1 MGALLAPLLLLQNV
15 IFVLCVAIPLI
26 GLLLVALAVLLF
38 VVVSLWFGEGVG
50 LLLLHTLLLSAVVPI
65 TVVSLAC
72 RSLGGL
78 AIAGGCM
85 ALDLAL
91 LHRLGSAAATE
102 EALTDG
108 SVPDATVAG
117 PANSAALSVDS
128 AALYCMLAVTLL
140 LVVWPWKHTVSHHVS
155 SLVSAFSWDRTR
167 DPGTWP
173 AVVGEVE
180 GVELAQL
187 RAFVDKACA
196 RQRRKY
202 SFGIELVRAY
212 ELSQP
217 QLRVRY
223 EAFAEKQRRKGK
235 PLAPQRLFHGT
246 SRMSA
251 QEIGRDGFALP
262 RSGGMFGRGIYFTDC
277 PLKSLEYTRGS

>member
-1 MGALLAPLLLLQNV
+1 MTIAAIPVVLSVIPVVLLLA
-15 IFVLCVAIPLI
+15 VAIPLI
-26 GLLLVALAVLLF
+26 GLLLVALAVLLL
-38 VVVSLWFGEGVG
+38 VLLSLVFGGFS
-50 LLLLHTLLLSAVVPI
+50 LILLHTLLLSAIVGLIFGQPRGVPWL
-65 TVVSLAC
+65 S
-72 RSLGGL
+72 
-78 AIAGGCM
+78 IAGGCV
-85 ALDLAL
+85 ALDLAV
-91 LHRLGSAAATE
+91 LHRVGSAAATE

-140 LVVWPWKHTVSHHVS
+140 LVVWPWM
-155 SLVSAFSWDRTR
+155 LTR

-187 RAFVDKACA
+187 RAFVDEACA

-202 SFGIELVRAY
+202 SFGIKLVRAY

-217 QLRVRY
+217 RLRVRY

-235 PLAPQRLFHGT
+235 PLAPRRLFHGT

-251 QEIGRDGFALP
+251 RKIGRDGFALP
-262 RSGGMFGRGIYFTDC
+262 RSGGMFGLGIYFADC
-277 PLKSLEYTRGS
+277 PLKSLQYTRGS

>member
-1 MGALLAPLLLLQNV
+1 MHSAASSAVAKLLLPILIAFAELIPV
-15 IFVLCVAIPLI
+15 VCVLVVAVSLI
-26 GLLLVALAVLLF
+26 GLLLVALAVLLL
-38 VVVSLWFGEGVG
+38 VVLLLKSGGFG
-50 LLLLHTLLLSAVVPI
+50 LILLHTLLLSATVGLIFGQPRGVPWL
-65 TVVSLAC
+65 S
-72 RSLGGL
+72 
-78 AIAGGCM
+78 IAGGCV
-85 ALDLAL
+85 ALDLAV
-91 LHRLGSAAATE
+91 LHWVGSAAATE

-128 AALYCMLAVTLL
+128 AALCCMLAVTLL
-140 LVVWPWKHTVSHHVS
+140 LVVWPWM
-155 SLVSAFSWDRTR
+155 LTR

-187 RAFVDKACA
+187 RAFVDEACA

-202 SFGIELVRAY
+202 SFGIKLVRAY

-217 QLRVRY
+217 RLRVRY

-246 SRMSA
+246 SRMS
-251 QEIGRDGFALP
+251 P
-262 RSGGMFGRGIYFTDC
+262 RPYPNS
-277 PLKSLEYTRGS
+277 